1 MTYGTLKVN
10 TIVTGTQTVNLDDI
24 VYKSDLS
31 FDSDITLTGS
41 SALKLYDSDSSNYIS
56 VQAANVLAADTTY
69 RLSGDGGS
77 GQFLRT
83 DGSGNLSW
91 ATAVTDISGLQG
103 QITSNDSD
111 ITALQTTVQEIE
123 CLQNLVSTL
132 QYKVNA
138 LNPATVTNVQDIEI
152 GSDTA
157 TGVFADADAAV
168 NDPNGNEGWY
178 YTNTNLGDKIN
189 WYFYAQVSSPINYVL
204 SDFQGWF
211 AVVDKKNTTSELW
224 WDISTPALGDG
235 NDAGSWYRSKR
246 RYQNYAFE
254 SAPAGKYLIH
264 SPGLD
269 VSSIETSLPRMVFET
284 CNNNEGPQADNEVI
298 LFMSIHTNSSH
309 PAGENSFTV
318 EKVGYQLTSADANNT
333 ISTFT
338 LKKNPN

>member
-24 VYKSDLS
+24 VYQSNLS
-31 FDSDITLTGS
+31 FDSDITLNAS
-41 SALKLYDSDSSNYIS
+41 SALKLYDSDTSNYVS
-56 VQAANVLAADTTY
+56 LQAANSLASDTTY

-91 ATAVTDISGLQG
+91 ATAVTDISGLQS

-111 ITALQTTVQEIE
+111 ISSLQTTVQEIE
-123 CLQNLVSTL
+123 CLQNLISTL

-152 GSDTA
+152 GTNTA

-168 NDPNGNEGWY
+168 NDPNGNDGWY

-189 WYFYAQVSSPINYVL
+189 WYFYANSASSIDYVL

-211 AVVDKKNTTSELW
+211 AIVDKKNTTSELW
-224 WDISTPALGDG
+224 WDISTTQESDG
-235 NDAGSWYRSKR
+235 NDAGSFYRSKR
-246 RYQNYAFE
+246 RYQNSAFR

-284 CNNNEGPQADNEVI
+284 CNNNEGPQGVGEEI
-298 LFMSIHTNSSH
+298 LYMSLHTNSAEA
-309 PAGENSFTV
+309 AGNNSFTV
-318 EKVGYQLTSADANNT
+318 EKVGYQLTSAAANNT